1 MRMFLAVLLLAL
13 GILGSPNASRAQ
25 AQWIEYRPP
34 GVGFRVELPGELKRS
49 EQDVPT
55 RVGPI
60 RMHMA
65 EASLGDDVVFM
76 AIHSSYPP
84 GVLSVDRQAVLD
96 SGGNV
101 GGANVKGKLRS
112 EERITVG
119 GMPGRMIV
127 IDIPQ
132 SRQASVALFVLNGN
146 DLYQAVTVVPT
157 GQEGSADV
165 RRFINSFALVPR

>member
-1 MRMFLAVLLLAL
+1 MFFALLLLAL

-34 GVGFRVELPGELKRS
+34 GIGFRVELPGEPKRS
-49 EQDVPT
+49 EKDIQT

-65 EASLGDDVVFM
+65 EASAGDDVVFM

-84 GVLSVDRQAVLD
+84 GVLSPDRQAVLD
-96 SGGNV
+96 SGRN
-101 GGANVKGKLRS
+101 GGVANVKGKLRS
-112 EERITVG
+112 EERITGG
-119 GMPGRMIV
+119 GMPGRKIV

-132 SRQASVALFVLNGN
+132 SQQASVAIFVLSGN
-146 DLYQAVTVVPT
+146 DLYQAVTVVPA
-157 GQEGSADV
+157 GQEDSTDV
-165 RRFINSFALVPR
+165 RRFIDSFALVPR

>member
-1 MRMFLAVLLLAL
+1 
-13 GILGSPNASRAQ
+13 
-25 AQWIEYRPP
+25 
-34 GVGFRVELPGELKRS
+34 VELPGEPKRS
-49 EQDVPT
+49 EKDVQT

-65 EASLGDDVVFM
+65 EASVSDDVVFM

-84 GVLSVDRQAVLD
+84 GVLSADRQAVLD
-96 SGGNV
+96 SGRN
-101 GGANVKGKLRS
+101 GGVANVKGKLRS

-119 GMPGRMIV
+119 GMPGRKIV

-132 SRQASVALFVLNGN
+132 SQQASVAIFVLNGN
-146 DLYQAVTVVPT
+146 DLYQAVTVVPA

>member
-1 MRMFLAVLLLAL
+1 MRMVLALLLLAL

-34 GVGFRVELPGELKRS
+34 GVGFRVELPGEPQRS
-49 EQDVPT
+49 EKDVPT
-55 RVGPI
+55 KVGPI

-65 EASLGDDVVFM
+65 AVPVGDDVVFM

-84 GVLSVDRQAVLD
+84 GVLSEDRQAVLD
-96 SGGNV
+96 SGRN
-101 GGANVKGKLRS
+101 GGVANVKGKLRS

-119 GMPGRMIV
+119 GMPGRKIV

-132 SRQASVALFVLNGN
+132 GQQASVAIFVLSGD
-146 DLYQAVTVVPT
+146 DLYQAVAVVPA
-157 GQEGSADV
+157 GQEDSADV
-165 RRFINSFALVPR
+165 QRFINSFALVPR